1 MWSCCAHSG
10 RLLNHVANQWQ
21 FSNFSN
27 RKKKQVIQAGSVYGK
42 LLPKIFVWKDGL
54 DYDKQEAN
62 RFVQHIL
69 KFLSVASKKY
79 SKEEF
84 AVMPLP
90 IFFACYNCAVA
101 GNNNLFAVQGGDR
114 QQASHRVHQVVFQ
127 LDELQTVSSPHHIPS
142 IARMHALTQTPT
154 RRQYK
159 ALNEARLRRHG
170 PAAPLQG
177 FEQT

>member
-1 MWSCCAHSG
+1 MSFASDHTNLS
-10 RLLNHVANQWQ
+10 L
-21 FSNFSN
+21 
-27 RKKKQVIQAGSVYGK
+27 QVSIHTYAK
-42 LLPKIFVWKDGL
+42 LLPKNFVWKDGL

-127 LDELQTVSSPHHIPS
+127 LDELQTVSSPRHIPS
-142 IARMHALTQTPT
+142 IARMHALTQTPIH
-154 RRQYK
+154 
-159 ALNEARLRRHG
+159 ADNIRL
-170 PAAPLQG
+170 
-177 FEQT
+177 

>member
-1 MWSCCAHSG
+1 M
-10 RLLNHVANQWQ
+10 
-21 FSNFSN
+21 
-27 RKKKQVIQAGSVYGK
+27 
-42 LLPKIFVWKDGL
+42 WKDGL

-90 IFFACYNCAVA
+90 IFFACYNFTVA

-114 QQASHRVHQVVFQ
+114 QQMSHRVHCNTIKSFFNSMNFKQY
-127 LDELQTVSSPHHIPS
+127 LPHATSPLSRACTHSHK
-142 IARMHALTQTPT
+142 HLYTQTI
-154 RRQYK
+154 
-159 ALNEARLRRHG
+159 
-170 PAAPLQG
+170 
-177 FEQT
+177 

>member
-1 MWSCCAHSG
+1 M
-10 RLLNHVANQWQ
+10 RFDHVSTNMKTPSDRTQGQ
-21 FSNFSN
+21 S
-27 RKKKQVIQAGSVYGK
+27 
-42 LLPKIFVWKDGL
+42 KIFVWKDGL

-114 QQASHRVHQVVFQ
+114 QQMSHRVHQVVFQ
-127 LDELQTVSSPHHIPS
+127 LDELQTVSSPHPLYRAH
-142 IARMHALTQTPT
+142 ARTHTNTYT